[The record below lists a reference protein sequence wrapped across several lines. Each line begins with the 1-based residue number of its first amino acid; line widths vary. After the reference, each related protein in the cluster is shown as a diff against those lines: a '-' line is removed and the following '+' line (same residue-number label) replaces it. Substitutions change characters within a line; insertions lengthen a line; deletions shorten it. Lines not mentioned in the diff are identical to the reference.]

1 MVRISA
7 IFIAVCMVLI
17 AGSIGFVVYL
27 RFGLTGAE
35 SFLVGLGVLTALAVY
50 NAVAARSRDRAE
62 VSDQIASI
70 SRGSADLARQVAEFG
85 RQLGTVETKVDAVL
99 DKALASAQPLA
110 VEIEELST
118 LVKHLAD
125 TVAAH
130 EAALAGLSGKERVAP
145 TAAAAPAAP
154 AAAHAPAA
162 VPMPDPAAAPAVPI
176 AATIAA
182 FNGLDQDGIVAA
194 IRSAIEGSKI
204 DLYLQPIVTL
214 PQRKVR
220 YYEALSRLK
229 ADNGDLVAAGD
240 FLKFAEAGALMP
252 KLDNLSVL
260 RCVQVVRRL
269 LLKNRDIGLF
279 CNLSSATLTD
289 SGFPRF
295 LEFAEANRAIAP
307 ALVFEFTQGAVR
319 AMGPIEHESL
329 AALAER
335 GYRFSM
341 DNLTDLRVEPRELNE
356 RGFRFIK
363 APAALLLNRIG
374 AASTD
379 IHPADL
385 SDLLGRFGIDLIA
398 ERIEAEG
405 AVVDLLDYDVRFGQ
419 GFLFAPPRPIRP
431 EGATNGAPSA
441 AAPDGNGAARP
452 AAPQDSPLIDPPRS
466 TGNAALARR
475 VAGST

>member
-35 SFLVGLGVLTALAVY
+35 SFLIGLGVLTALAVY

-70 SRGSADLARQVAEFG
+70 SRSSADLARQLAEFG
-85 RQLGTVETKVDAVL
+85 RQLGTVETKVDSVL

-110 VEIEELST
+110 VEIEEMST

-125 TVAAH
+125 SVAAH
-130 EAALAGLSGKERVAP
+130 EAALAGLSGRQRI
-145 TAAAAPAAP
+145 APAVP
-154 AAAHAPAA
+154 AVAANNATAA
-162 VPMPDPAAAPAVPI
+162 VPMPDPATAPAAPI
-176 AATIAA
+176 AGMIAA
-182 FNGLDQDGIVAA
+182 FAGLDRDGIIAA
-194 IRSAIEGSKI
+194 INSAIDGSKI
-204 DLYLQPIVTL
+204 ELYLQPIVTL

-229 ADNGDLVAAGD
+229 ADNGDLVVAGD
-240 FLKFAEAGALMP
+240 FLKFAEAGGLMP

-289 SGFPRF
+289 SGFARF

-307 ALVFEFTQGAVR
+307 ALVFEFTQEAVR
-319 AMGPIEHESL
+319 GMGPIEHESL

-335 GYRFSM
+335 GFRFSM
-341 DNLTDLRVEPRELNE
+341 DNLTDLRVEPRELTE

-385 SDLLGRFGIDLIA
+385 SDLVGRFGIDLIA

-419 GFLFAPPRPIRP
+419 GFLFSPPRPVRA
-431 EGATNGAPSA
+431 EALQGADATNAADQAKRDASTPRGAGLA
-441 AAPDGNGAARP
+441 
-452 AAPQDSPLIDPPRS
+452 Q
-466 TGNAALARR
+466 LART
-475 VAGST
+475 GSGRP

>member
-35 SFLVGLGVLTALAVY
+35 SFLIGLGVLTALAVY

-70 SRGSADLARQVAEFG
+70 SRSAADLARQLAEFG

-125 TVAAH
+125 SVAAH
-130 EAALAGLSGKERVAP
+130 EAALAGLSGKQRI
-145 TAAAAPAAP
+145 APAAP
-154 AAAHAPAA
+154 ASAMASHATAA
-162 VPMPDPAAAPAVPI
+162 VPMPDPATASAAPI
-176 AATIAA
+176 AGMIAA
-182 FNGLDQDGIVAA
+182 FAGLDQGGIIAA
-194 IRSAIEGSKI
+194 INNAIEGSKI
-204 DLYLQPIVTL
+204 ELYLQPIVTL

-229 ADNGDLVAAGD
+229 ADNGDLVVAGD
-240 FLKFAEAGALMP
+240 FLKFAEAGGLMP

-289 SGFPRF
+289 SGFARF

-307 ALVFEFTQGAVR
+307 ALVFEFTQEAVR
-319 AMGPIEHESL
+319 GMGPIEHESL

-335 GYRFSM
+335 GFRFSM

-363 APAALLLNRIG
+363 APAALLLNRVG

-419 GFLFAPPRPIRP
+419 GFLFSPPRPVRA
-431 EGATNGAPSA
+431 EALQGADAASPADQAKRDA
-441 AAPDGNGAARP
+441 AAPRGGSGLS
-452 AAPQDSPLIDPPRS
+452 Q
-466 TGNAALARR
+466 LART
-475 VAGST
+475 GSGRP

>member
-7 IFIAVCMVLI
+7 IFIAVCMALI

-70 SRGSADLARQVAEFG
+70 SRSSADLARQLAEFG
-85 RQLGTVETKVDAVL
+85 RQLGTVETKVDSVL

-110 VEIEELST
+110 AEIEELST

-125 TVAAH
+125 SVAAH
-130 EAALAGLSGKERVAP
+130 EAVLAGLSGKERIAP
-145 TAAAAPAAP
+145 AAPAPAMAVIATAAAAPAAP
-154 AAAHAPAA
+154 I
-162 VPMPDPAAAPAVPI
+162 PD
-176 AATIAA
+176 TIAA
-182 FNGLDQDGIVAA
+182 FNGLGPDGIVAA

-204 DLYLQPIVTL
+204 DLFLQPIVTL

-229 ADNGDLVAAGD
+229 ADNGDLVAAAD
-240 FLKFAEAGALMP
+240 FLKFAEAGGLMP

-307 ALVFEFTQGAVR
+307 ALVFEFTQEAVR

-335 GYRFSM
+335 GFRFSM

-363 APAALLLNRIG
+363 APAALLLNRVG

-385 SDLLGRFGIDLIA
+385 SDLVGRFGIDLIA

-419 GFLFAPPRPIRP
+419 GFLFSPPRPVRA
-431 EGATNGAPSA
+431 EALQGADAADQAKHDA
-441 AAPDGNGAARP
+441 AAPRNGGLTQFAR
-452 AAPQDSPLIDPPRS
+452 
-466 TGNAALARR
+466 TGSGRP
-475 VAGST
+475 

>member
-1 MVRISA
+1 MGFGMVRISA

-35 SFLVGLGVLTALAVY
+35 SFLIGLGVLTALAVY

-62 VSDQIASI
+62 VSDQIAAI
-70 SRGSADLARQVAEFG
+70 SRSSSDLARQLAEFG
-85 RQLGTVETKVDAVL
+85 RQLGTVETKVDSVL

-125 TVAAH
+125 SVAAH
-130 EAALAGLSGKERVAP
+130 EAVLAGLSGKERI
-145 TAAAAPAAP
+145 APAAP
-154 AAAHAPAA
+154 AAAPATAAAVTAA
-162 VPMPDPAAAPAVPI
+162 VPMPDPAAAPAPMV
-176 AATIAA
+176 AAIAA
-182 FNGLDQDGIVAA
+182 FSGLDPAGIAA
-194 IRSAIEGSKI
+194 LIKSAIEGGKI

-229 ADNGDLVAAGD
+229 ADNGDLVAASD
-240 FLKFAEAGALMP
+240 FLKFAEAGRLMP
-252 KLDNLSVL
+252 KLDNLSAL

-295 LEFAEANRAIAP
+295 LEFVEANRAIAP
-307 ALVFEFTQGAVR
+307 ALVFEFTQEAVR

-335 GYRFSM
+335 GFRFSM
-341 DNLTDLRVEPRELNE
+341 DNLTDLRVEPRELTE

-363 APAALLLNRIG
+363 APAALLLNRVG

-385 SDLLGRFGIDLIA
+385 SDLVGRFGIDLIA

-405 AVVDLLDYDVRFGQ
+405 TVVDLLDYDVRFGQ
-419 GFLFAPPRPIRP
+419 GFLFSPPRPVRAEALQGVEAANP
-431 EGATNGAPSA
+431 ADQGKRDA
-441 AAPDGNGAARP
+441 AAPRNGGLT
-452 AAPQDSPLIDPPRS
+452 Q
-466 TGNAALARR
+466 LART
-475 VAGST
+475 GSSGRP